1 MQYLLTV
8 AYDGT
13 QYGGWQYQKNA
24 VTVQEKLEDALYSVF
39 KQRISV
45 IAASRTD
52 AGVHALGQRVCFSLE
67 DCRIPTD
74 KIPLVLNNSLPD
86 DIAVTH
92 ITVVEDS
99 FNPRF
104 LAKEKTYHYKI
115 WQNKYPNPLLR
126 HTALFYP
133 YKLDTSLMEEAA
145 KMFEGEHDFAAFCA
159 AGSSVLTT
167 VRRVF
172 ECRLKIHSPM
182 ITIVIRGEG
191 FLYNMVRIIAGTLI
205 VVGQGKIPPDNV
217 PSIIELGSRAL
228 AGPTMPAHG
237 LTLFEIKY

>member
-13 QYGGWQYQKNA
+13 RYGGWQYQKNA
-24 VTVQEKLEDALYSVF
+24 VTVQEKLEDALSSVF
-39 KQRISV
+39 KKRLPV
-45 IAASRTD
+45 VAASRTD

-67 DCRIPTD
+67 GCKIPTD

-86 DIAVTH
+86 DIAVTD
-92 ITVVEDS
+92 IATVEDN

-104 LAKEKTYHYKI
+104 LAKEKTYHYNI
-115 WQNKYPNPLLR
+115 WQGKYPNPLIR
-126 HTALFYP
+126 HTALFFP
-133 YKLDTSLMEEAA
+133 YKLDTALMQEAA
-145 KMFEGEHDFAAFCA
+145 KMFNGEHDFAAFCA

-167 VRRVF
+167 VRKVF
-172 ECRLKIHSPM
+172 ECRIKVCSPM
-182 ITIVIRGEG
+182 ITIIIRGEG
-191 FLYNMVRIIAGTLI
+191 FLYNMVRIITGTLI
-205 VVGQGKIPPDNV
+205 VVGQGKISPGSV
-217 PSIIELGSRAL
+217 PSIIKSGNRVL

>member
-13 QYGGWQYQKNA
+13 QYGGWQFQKNA
-24 VTVQEKLEDALYSVF
+24 VTVQEKLEDALCSVF
-39 KQRISV
+39 KQRLSV
-45 IAASRTD
+45 TAASRTD
-52 AGVHALGQRVCFSLE
+52 AGVHALGQRACFSLE
-67 DCRIPTD
+67 GCKIPTD
-74 KIPLVLNNSLPD
+74 KIPLVINNSLPD
-86 DIAVTH
+86 DIA
-92 ITVVEDS
+92 ITNIATVEDS

-104 LAKEKTYHYKI
+104 MAKEKTYHYNI
-115 WQNKYPNPLLR
+115 WQSKYPNPLIR

-133 YKLDTSLMEEAA
+133 YKLDTVPMEEAA

-159 AGSSVLTT
+159 VGSSVLTT
-167 VRRVF
+167 VRKVF
-172 ECRLKIHSPM
+172 ECRLKIGSPM

-205 VVGQGKIPPDNV
+205 FVGQGKISPSSI
-217 PSIIELGSRAL
+217 PSIIKSGSRVQ